1 MTEVLDD
8 ARKIEINFEKNG
20 RKLLINVDGQ
30 CRVQGYRIGEL
41 IINDERRPV
50 EALRAAVRKVLGCC
64 GSSGGEINAALVA
77 ELRAALGDDN

>member
-30 CRVQGYRIGEL
+30 CRVQGSRIGEL
-41 IINDERRPV
+41 IINDERRPF
-50 EALRAAVRKVLGCC
+50 EALRAAVRKVLARC
-64 GSSGGEINAALVA
+64 GSSGGEIDAALVA